1 VNSNHS
7 EQRQLFSF
15 AHEYG
20 HLLFDRQVKGNVSRL
35 VDREHLN
42 EIRAN
47 AFAAALLLPEQG
59 VREFLSSAG
68 KSRDLPLFQEIYDE
82 GGEAV
87 KAQRREPSGPIA
99 VQFYDAVHLAF
110 YFGVSYEFALW
121 RLKTLKLISE
131 EERANL
137 ASQNESA
144 FEFRKLLWT
153 QSGRPQRSA
162 IREGKFQHRLLML
175 ALEAFRLG
183 EISHAK
189 LREVA
194 KLGDIP
200 PEVLNT
206 FVTAIEPKDHTE
218 AKALLPN

>member
-1 VNSNHS
+1 M
-7 EQRQLFSF
+7 
-15 AHEYG
+15 
-20 HLLFDRQVKGNVSRL
+20 QV
-35 VDREHLN
+35 
-42 EIRAN
+42 
-47 AFAAALLLPEQG
+47 
-59 VREFLSSAG
+59 

-82 GGEAV
+82 EGAAV
-87 KAQRREPSGPIA
+87 RAQRREASAGPIA
-99 VQFYDAVHLAF
+99 VQFYDVVHLAF
-110 YFGVSYEFALW
+110 YFGVSYESALW

-137 ASQNESA
+137 ASQSESA
-144 FEFRKLLWT
+144 YEFRKLLWT

-162 IREGKFQHRLLML
+162 IREGKFQHKLLML

-194 KLGDIP
+194 KLGDISP
-200 PEVLNT
+200 QQLDT
-206 FVTAIEPKDHTE
+206 FVAAIEPEDHTE